1 VSVYTGWT
9 KQRDDTTV
17 TLIRDLYARFRVLIH
32 EVAKFGIVGG
42 LAFVLTLV
50 LVNAFHSGAGM
61 GEIAATTLANV
72 LATMFAFVG
81 NKFWAFR
88 HRKGSHWRRETI
100 LFFVFNGIGILIT
113 DGVVWLVHSGLGLTD
128 NFSYNVANIIGI
140 GLATLFRLY
149 CYRRWVFLYAEG
161 QAPVAEQLE
170 PETSGAPEVTRLPAF
185 ADPQREVS
193 GFQDALHHLRQVVLD
208 RVQVHRVLQPD
219 RERGYGLVGVVAG
232 PVEPPVHGAL
242 DPPP

>member
-1 VSVYTGWT
+1 
-9 KQRDDTTV
+9 V

-72 LATMFAFVG
+72 LATVFAFVG

-193 GFQDALHHLRQVVLD
+193 GFQDALHYLRQVVLD
-208 RVQVHRVLQPD
+208 RVQVDRVL
-219 RERGYGLVGVVAG
+219 
-232 PVEPPVHGAL
+232 
-242 DPPP
+242 